1 MYKGLIILFVL
12 FSCENKQYNNL
23 SKEDFIG
30 TYKSSDDSF
39 LDTLMILKNE
49 TFRHVRFSN
58 SNDSLLLLDNGNWSL
73 SDNGYIFKNYRFDVE
88 DMNNGSVNLVPYFGA
103 FSSVCIDLDMDG
115 QDKYVKI
122 KK

>member
-1 MYKGLIILFVL
+1 MYKCLIILFVL
-12 FSCENKQYNNL
+12 FSCENKQNNNL

-30 TYKSSDDSF
+30 TYKSSDDNF
-39 LDTLMILKNE
+39 LDTLIIFKNE

-58 SNDSLLLLDNGNWSL
+58 SNDSLLLLDNGIWSI
-73 SDNGYIFKNYRFDVE
+73 SDNGYTFKNYRFDVK
-88 DMNNGSVNLVPYFGA
+88 DTNISYANFDPYFGA
-103 FSSVCIDLDMDG
+103 FNSICMDLDMDE

>member
-1 MYKGLIILFVL
+1 MYKCLIILFVL

-30 TYKSSDDSF
+30 TYKSSDDNF
-39 LDTLMILKNE
+39 LDTLIILKNE
-49 TFRHVRFSN
+49 TYRHIRFSN
-58 SNDSLLLLDNGNWSL
+58 SNDSLLLLDNGIWSI
-73 SDNGYIFKNYRFDVE
+73 SDNGYTFKNYRFDAK
-88 DMNNGSVNLVPYFGA
+88 DTNISYANFVPYFGA
-103 FSSVCIDLDMDG
+103 FNSICMDLDMDG